1 MKRIDQIKI
10 GDVAEL
16 RHVVTQQDIDKF
28 VALSGDDNKLHVDA
42 EFAATTSF
50 KKPVAHGMIGASFIS
65 TIIGTQ
71 LPGDGALW
79 FAQSLE
85 FLLPA
90 RVGDI
95 LTVRAQVIKKHEN
108 QNIIEPQTDIYNQ
121 YRQKVTSGQAK
132 VRLIESEQPAPSGVT
147 STVPRVALVIGA
159 TGGIGAAV
167 CQQLAE
173 DGFDIALHYH
183 SEKDTAEN
191 LSLRLASNHRQVL
204 LVQADITQ
212 PESVAS
218 MVDAVI
224 RKFGGIYVVV
234 NCATIKVPNIK
245 FLQLEW
251 RDMENHWQVN
261 VKGAFNLAKAVIPV
275 MTQQRFGKIIN
286 FSSKECETPS
296 PEWLHYNTAK
306 MALIGFSRSLAV
318 EMAPKGIRVNL
329 ISPGMT
335 DTALIADVPEKAKLM
350 AAARTPLQRL
360 ATTEDVAGGVSF
372 LASSKADYIT
382 GETLRINGGQ
392 VML

>member
-1 MKRIDQIKI
+1 MKKIDQIKI

-16 RHVVTQQDIDKF
+16 SHVVTQQDIDKF

-79 FAQSLE
+79 YAQSLE
-85 FLLPA
+85 FLLPV
-90 RVGDI
+90 RVGDA
-95 LTVRAQVIKKHEN
+95 LTVRAEVIKKHES
-108 QNIIEPQTDIYNQ
+108 QNVIELQTDIYNQ
-121 YRQKVTSGQAK
+121 HRQKVTSGQAK
-132 VRLIESEQPAPSGVT
+132 VRLIESEQPAPL
-147 STVPRVALVIGA
+147 STAAAPRVALIVGA

-183 SEKDTAEN
+183 SGKAAAEK
-191 LSLRLASNHRQVL
+191 LSQQLASTHRQVL

-212 PESVAS
+212 PESVVS
-218 MVDAVI
+218 MVDAVM
-224 RKFGGIYVVV
+224 RKFGGIFVVV
-234 NCATIKVPNIK
+234 NCATIKVANIK
-245 FLQLEW
+245 FQQLEW
-251 RDMENHWQVN
+251 QDMENHWQVN
-261 VKGAFNLAKAVIPV
+261 VRGAFNLSKAVIPV

-286 FSSKECETPS
+286 FSSKECEMPS

-350 AAARTPLQRL
+350 VAARTPLQRL
-360 ATTEDVAGGVSF
+360 ATPEDVAGVVSF
-372 LASSKADYIT
+372 LASSKSDYMT
-382 GETLRINGGQ
+382 GETLRVNGGQ